1 MELQDLAGLLQKR
14 LRDYM
19 NEGADHLATGGAK
32 DYGEY
37 QRMVGRIDG
46 IALAERELL
55 DILKGE
61 ESEEGYRC
69 PFISSAV
76 RGEACQKSLS

>member
-1 MELQDLAGLLQKR
+1 MQNVQDLAAVLQKR

-32 DYGEY
+32 DFPEY

-55 DILKGE
+55 DLVR
-61 ESEEGYRC
+61 SEE
-69 PFISSAV
+69 
-76 RGEACQKSLS
+76 EED

>member
-1 MELQDLAGLLQKR
+1 MAQPDLAALLQKR
-14 LRDYM
+14 LREFM

-32 DYGEY
+32 DYAEY

-55 DILKGE
+55 DLVKDEDEDE
-61 ESEEGYRC
+61 E
-69 PFISSAV
+69 
-76 RGEACQKSLS
+76 

>member
-1 MELQDLAGLLQKR
+1 
-14 LRDYM
+14 M

-32 DYGEY
+32 DFPEY

-55 DILKGE
+55 DLVQDKE
-61 ESEEGYRC
+61 EEE
-69 PFISSAV
+69 
-76 RGEACQKSLS
+76 

>member
-1 MELQDLAGLLQKR
+1 MDQPDLAALLQKR
-14 LRDYM
+14 LREFM

-32 DYGEY
+32 DYAEY

-55 DILKGE
+55 DLVKDEDEDE
-61 ESEEGYRC
+61 E
-69 PFISSAV
+69 
-76 RGEACQKSLS
+76 

>member
-1 MELQDLAGLLQKR
+1 MDVQDLAVLLQQR
-14 LRDYM
+14 LREYL

-32 DYGEY
+32 DYSEY

-55 DILKGE
+55 DLVKDKDE
-61 ESEEGYRC
+61 EE
-69 PFISSAV
+69 
-76 RGEACQKSLS
+76 

>member
-1 MELQDLAGLLQKR
+1 MDAKDLAALLQKR
-14 LRDYM
+14 LREYL

-32 DYGEY
+32 DYSEY

-55 DILKGE
+55 DLVKDKDE
-61 ESEEGYRC
+61 EE
-69 PFISSAV
+69 
-76 RGEACQKSLS
+76 

>member
-1 MELQDLAGLLQKR
+1 MDAHQLVSLLQKR
-14 LRDYM
+14 LRDYL

-32 DYGEY
+32 DFGEY

-55 DILKGE
+55 DLVKDKDE
-61 ESEEGYRC
+61 EE
-69 PFISSAV
+69 
-76 RGEACQKSLS
+76 

>member
-1 MELQDLAGLLQKR
+1 MEAHDLAALLQKR
-14 LRDYM
+14 LREFL

-55 DILKGE
+55 DLVKDKE
-61 ESEEGYRC
+61 EEE
-69 PFISSAV
+69 
-76 RGEACQKSLS
+76 

>member
-1 MELQDLAGLLQKR
+1 MEAHDLAALLQKR
-14 LRDYM
+14 LREFI

-55 DILKGE
+55 DLVKDKE
-61 ESEEGYRC
+61 EEE
-69 PFISSAV
+69 
-76 RGEACQKSLS
+76 

>member
-1 MELQDLAGLLQKR
+1 MDVQDLAVLLQKR
-14 LRDYM
+14 LREYL

-32 DYGEY
+32 DYSEY

-55 DILKGE
+55 DLVKDKAE
-61 ESEEGYRC
+61 EE
-69 PFISSAV
+69 
-76 RGEACQKSLS
+76 

>member
-1 MELQDLAGLLQKR
+1 MEAQQLAALLQKR
-14 LRDYM
+14 LRDFL

-32 DYGEY
+32 DFGEY

-55 DILKGE
+55 DLVGVE
-61 ESEEGYRC
+61 EEE
-69 PFISSAV
+69 
-76 RGEACQKSLS
+76 E

>member
-1 MELQDLAGLLQKR
+1 MEAPDLAALLQKR
-14 LRDYM
+14 LREFM

-32 DYGEY
+32 DYAEY

-55 DILKGE
+55 DLVKDKDDDE
-61 ESEEGYRC
+61 E
-69 PFISSAV
+69 
-76 RGEACQKSLS
+76 

>member
-1 MELQDLAGLLQKR
+1 MDVQYLAVLLQKR
-14 LRDYM
+14 LREYL

-32 DYGEY
+32 DYSEY

-55 DILKGE
+55 DLVKDKDE
-61 ESEEGYRC
+61 EE
-69 PFISSAV
+69 
-76 RGEACQKSLS
+76 

>member
-1 MELQDLAGLLQKR
+1 MRDVQDLAALLQKR

-19 NEGADHLATGGAK
+19 NEGADHIATGGAK
-32 DYGEY
+32 DFSEY

-55 DILKGE
+55 DLVIVE
-61 ESEEGYRC
+61 EVEE
-69 PFISSAV
+69 
-76 RGEACQKSLS
+76 

>member
-1 MELQDLAGLLQKR
+1 MEAHDLAALVQKR
-14 LRDYM
+14 LREYM

-32 DYGEY
+32 DFAEY

-55 DILKGE
+55 DLVQDKE
-61 ESEEGYRC
+61 EED
-69 PFISSAV
+69 
-76 RGEACQKSLS
+76 

>member
-1 MELQDLAGLLQKR
+1 MELHDLAGLLQKR

-37 QRMVGRIDG
+37 QRKVGRIDG

-61 ESEEGYRC
+61 ESEED
-69 PFISSAV
+69 
-76 RGEACQKSLS
+76 

>member
-1 MELQDLAGLLQKR
+1 MEAHDLAALLQKR
-14 LRDYM
+14 LREYM

-32 DYGEY
+32 AFAEY

-55 DILKGE
+55 DLVQDKE
-61 ESEEGYRC
+61 EED
-69 PFISSAV
+69 
-76 RGEACQKSLS
+76 

>member
-1 MELQDLAGLLQKR
+1 MDAKDLAALLQKR
-14 LRDYM
+14 LREYL

-32 DYGEY
+32 DYPEY

-55 DILKGE
+55 DLVKDKDE
-61 ESEEGYRC
+61 EE
-69 PFISSAV
+69 
-76 RGEACQKSLS
+76 

>member
-1 MELQDLAGLLQKR
+1 MEAHDLAALLQKR
-14 LRDYM
+14 LREFL

-32 DYGEY
+32 YYGEY

-55 DILKGE
+55 DLVKDKE
-61 ESEEGYRC
+61 EEE
-69 PFISSAV
+69 
-76 RGEACQKSLS
+76 

>member
-1 MELQDLAGLLQKR
+1 MEAPDLAALLQKR
-14 LRDYM
+14 LREFM

-32 DYGEY
+32 DYAEY

-55 DILKGE
+55 DLVKDKDEDE
-61 ESEEGYRC
+61 E
-69 PFISSAV
+69 
-76 RGEACQKSLS
+76 

>member
-1 MELQDLAGLLQKR
+1 MEAHDLAALLQKR
-14 LRDYM
+14 LREFL

-32 DYGEY
+32 DFAEY

-55 DILKGE
+55 DLVQDKEDE
-61 ESEEGYRC
+61 E
-69 PFISSAV
+69 
-76 RGEACQKSLS
+76 

>member
-1 MELQDLAGLLQKR
+1 MDAHQLASLLQKR
-14 LRDYM
+14 LRDYL

-32 DYGEY
+32 DFGEY

-55 DILKGE
+55 DIVGVDE
-61 ESEEGYRC
+61 EEE
-69 PFISSAV
+69 
-76 RGEACQKSLS
+76 

>member
-1 MELQDLAGLLQKR
+1 MEGHDVAALLQKK
-14 LRDYM
+14 LREFM

-46 IALAERELL
+46 MALAERELL
-55 DILKGE
+55 DLVKTDE
-61 ESEEGYRC
+61 EKE
-69 PFISSAV
+69 
-76 RGEACQKSLS
+76 

>member
-1 MELQDLAGLLQKR
+1 MEAHDLAALLQKR
-14 LRDYM
+14 LREFL

-32 DYGEY
+32 DFAEY

-55 DILKGE
+55 DLVQDKE
-61 ESEEGYRC
+61 EEE
-69 PFISSAV
+69 
-76 RGEACQKSLS
+76 